1 MGYTVFEFNFP
12 TNYQE
17 SDLRN
22 RIQKEL
28 RGVSEFTYQI
38 EKQSLDARN
47 KSHIHWK
54 VRLGVVSPAL
64 PTPLPTYLPQLTIPY
79 VKNRGTAVV
88 VGCGPAGFF
97 AAFVL
102 QKAGFHVT
110 LIERGA
116 DVNKRAVRIGQFEKT
131 AQFDPLGNYAFG
143 EGGAGTFS
151 DGKLT
156 ARTKGVSL
164 EKEFIISSYI
174 AAGAPREIAYL
185 AHPHLGSDNLKAIV
199 RTLRKQFID
208 IGGTMQF
215 ETTLADLTI
224 VNGTVTEVVTTNG
237 TFTADHIL
245 IAPGHSAYDTYRMLM
260 RRGVLFREKN
270 FALGTRMEHS
280 QELINRAQWGVAHVP
295 GVKAAEYRL
304 TSNGDGNFP
313 VYSFCMCPGGIIV
326 PAAATATTN
335 IVNGMSCYARNGSYA
350 NAACVAG
357 INLSSMV
364 KHACTPS
371 EALDWVESLET
382 AFYSAAPGFQAPV
395 CTIGEFLSGKTGTH
409 KISSS
414 YTLGLKHAP
423 LWELLPTPVSSALRA
438 GLKDFCKKMRGFETG
453 TLLGLESKTSS
464 PIQVVREPLGRCTG
478 VNNLYVLGEGS
489 GFSGGIISSAV
500 DGVRCALGLLP

>member
-1 MGYTVFEFNFP
+1 MGYTVLEFNLP
-12 TNYQE
+12 TNYRE
-17 SDLRN
+17 SDLRS

-38 EKQSLDARN
+38 DKQSLDARN
-47 KSHIHWK
+47 KNRIHWK
-54 VRLGVVSPAL
+54 VRLGVISPAL
-64 PTPLPTYLPQLTIPY
+64 PSPLPASPPQLTIPY

-88 VGCGPAGFF
+88 TGSGPAGFF

-102 QKAGFHVT
+102 QKAGFQVT

-116 DVNKRAVRIGQFEKT
+116 YVDKRAIRIDQFEKT

-164 EKEFIISSYI
+164 EKEFILRSYI
-174 AAGAPREIAYL
+174 AAGAPEEIAYL

-199 RTLRKQFID
+199 SALRKQFID
-208 IGGTMQF
+208 LGGTIQF
-215 ETTLADLTI
+215 ETTLEDLI
-224 VNGTVTEVVTTNG
+224 IENGTIAAVVTNKG

-260 RRGVLFREKN
+260 RRGVQFRVKN

-280 QELINRAQWGVAHVP
+280 QELINRAQWGVTHLA

-304 TSNGDGNFP
+304 TSNGDGIFP
-313 VYSFCMCPGGIIV
+313 VYSFCMCPGGIVV

-335 IVNGMSCYARNGSYA
+335 IVNGMSLYNRDGQYA

-357 INLSSMV
+357 IKLSAMV
-364 KHACTPS
+364 KHDISPA

-382 AFYSAAPGFQAPV
+382 TFYNAAPGFQAPA
-395 CTIGEFLSGKTGTH
+395 CTIGEFLSGKTGTNV
-409 KISSS
+409 ISSS
-414 YTLGLKHAP
+414 YTLGLKRAP
-423 LWELLPTPVSSALRA
+423 LWELLPLPVSSALRA
-438 GLKDFCKKMRGFETG
+438 GLKDFCRKMRRFEAG

-478 VNNLYVLGEGS
+478 MNNLYVIGEGS

-500 DGVRCALGLLP
+500 DGVTCAVGILS